1 MLKCHLYFL
10 FFFHFRQFLTI
21 NIVVTAMTWFD
32 ANQSKRANHYVTL
45 MLLCGSFYFKRSLFA
60 NNLNGNQTQMPSL
73 SLSTQPYENKPAAI
87 NTSQHSSL
95 NWCLLFILTRKHT
108 HTYIHFKYYHAK
120 TINE

>member
-1 MLKCHLYFL
+1 MLKCHLYF
-10 FFFHFRQFLTI
+10 FFVSFLPI
-21 NIVVTAMTWFD
+21 FD
-32 ANQSKRANHYVTL
+32 NQYRRYGYDMVRCEPIKTCERNDVTL
-45 MLLCGSFYFKRSLFA
+45 MLLCGSFYFERSLFA
-60 NNLNGNQTQMPSL
+60 NNLNGNKTQMPSL